1 MTIWVPVEAALDW
14 REKGTLVALEKETFT
29 TVKFAVGDIRGGGGG
44 GVGIGI
50 GGGGGVGIGI
60 GGGGGGGVGIG
71 IGGGGGV
78 GGVGIG
84 IGGESK
90 EESKSLWSPIAIRGD
105 PFQVYVA
112 YQRISNMTEV
122 GIYICS

>member
-29 TVKFAVGDIRGGGGG
+29 TIKSAVGDIRGGGGD
-44 GVGIGI
+44 
-50 GGGGGVGIGI
+50 
-60 GGGGGGGVGIG
+60 
-71 IGGGGGV
+71 
-78 GGVGIG
+78 IG

-90 EESKSLWSPIAIRGD
+90 EESKSLWSPIGIRGD

-122 GIYICS
+122 GICIYIYMYIVESSLDSCGI